1 MVPKVGLEPTL
12 GFPNQIL
19 NLTRL
24 PVSPLRHRDY
34 FTLNEAGTPVV
45 RSEFRQIVA
54 SWKVMLKS
62 DLHFEL
68 PDELI
73 AQFPLA
79 ARTDSRLLIIEDGAS
94 FRDATFRDFP
104 SLLKTGDLLVLND
117 TRVIPARLYGRKES
131 GGRIE
136 ILIERVL
143 DTQTALVHMRASK
156 SPKAGARL
164 FLDGGHECCVIERR
178 DALFVLRF
186 DPRATVME
194 VLEAIGHMPLPPYI
208 SRADSSSDLERYQ
221 TVFSVNPGAVAA
233 PTAGLHFDDGLLDQ
247 LEANGIGRVTV
258 TLHVGSGTFLPVR
271 TENLDDHH
279 MHSER
284 CHVTEGAVQRI
295 LETRAQGGRIVAVG
309 TTAVRALESAA
320 RSGQLEPYD
329 GETDI
334 FIQPGFPFNVV
345 DALLTNFH
353 LPESTLI
360 ALVSAFGG
368 YPEVMAAYQHAVRE
382 KYRFFSYGDAMFL
395 TRKELL

>member
-1 MVPKVGLEPTL
+1 
-12 GFPNQIL
+12 
-19 NLTRL
+19 
-24 PVSPLRHRDY
+24 
-34 FTLNEAGTPVV
+34 
-45 RSEFRQIVA
+45 
-54 SWKVMLKS
+54 MLKS

-94 FRDATFRDFP
+94 FRDARFRDFP
-104 SLLKTGDLLVLND
+104 SLLKPGDLLVLND

-186 DPRATVME
+186 NPSATVME
-194 VLEAIGHMPLPPYI
+194 VLEAEGHMPLPPYI

-334 FIQPGFPFNVV
+334 FIQPGFTFNVV

-382 KYRFFSYGDAMFL
+382 KYRFFSYGDATFL
-395 TRKELL
+395 TRKELV

>member
-1 MVPKVGLEPTL
+1 
-12 GFPNQIL
+12 
-19 NLTRL
+19 
-24 PVSPLRHRDY
+24 
-34 FTLNEAGTPVV
+34 
-45 RSEFRQIVA
+45 
-54 SWKVMLKS
+54 MLKS

-68 PDELI
+68 PEELI
-73 AQFPLA
+73 AQFPLS
-79 ARTDSRLLIIEDGAS
+79 ARTDSRLLIVEENAL

-104 SLLKTGDLLVLND
+104 SLLRSGDLLVLND
-117 TRVIPARLYGRKES
+117 TRVIPARLYGKKES

-143 DTQTALVHMRASK
+143 DSQTALVHMRASK

-164 FLDGGHECCVIERR
+164 FIDGGHECCVIERR
-178 DALFVLRF
+178 DALFVLEF
-186 DPRATVME
+186 DQRATVMD
-194 VLEAIGHMPLPPYI
+194 VLEAVGHIPLPPYI
-208 SRADSSSDLERYQ
+208 SRADTPSDLERYQ
-221 TVFSVNPGAVAA
+221 TVFSLNPGAVAA
-233 PTAGLHFDDGLLDQ
+233 PTAGLHFDEDLLNR
-247 LEANGIGRVTV
+247 LSLNGIGRVSV

-271 TENLDDHH
+271 ADNLDDHQ

-284 CHVTEGAVQRI
+284 CLVSKETVRRI

-334 FIQPGFPFNVV
+334 FIQPGFTFNVV

-368 YPEVMAAYQHAVRE
+368 YSNVMAAYQHAVRE

-395 TRKELL
+395 TRREPV